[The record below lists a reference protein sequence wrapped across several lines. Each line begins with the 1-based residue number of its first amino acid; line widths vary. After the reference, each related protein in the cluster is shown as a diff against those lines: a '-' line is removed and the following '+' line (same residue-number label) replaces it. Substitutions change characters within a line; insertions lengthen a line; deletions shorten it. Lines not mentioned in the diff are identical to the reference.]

1 MLFGVFPVVRYVYV
15 YIVYRALTALI
26 LFCTKGIH

>member
-1 MLFGVFPVVRYVYV
+1 MLFGGFPVVRYVYV